1 MRPSGLMR
9 ARRSV
14 PWGLGGRTPR
24 LPPIPVTSVLIAD
37 NDSAVSDL
45 LTQVLTRAGL
55 AVAHAYD
62 GEVAIELARDP
73 VVRVFVCD
81 LDMPRASGIEVL
93 EALGAMAAPPAT
105 IVITGFLELAV
116 LERLQ
121 AMPFV
126 RDVLRKP
133 FDLLQFAA
141 RVQALLAPPA
151 TDAVLCAE
159 A

>member
-1 MRPSGLMR
+1 
-9 ARRSV
+9 
-14 PWGLGGRTPR
+14 
-24 LPPIPVTSVLIAD
+24 VTSVLIAD

-62 GEVAIELARDP
+62 GEAAIELARDP
-73 VVRVFVCD
+73 GVRVLVCD

-93 EALGAMAAPPAT
+93 EALSAMAAPPAT
-105 IVITGFLELAV
+105 IVVTGFLDQAV
-116 LERLQ
+116 MERLQ

-141 RVQALLAPPA
+141 RVQELLAPPA